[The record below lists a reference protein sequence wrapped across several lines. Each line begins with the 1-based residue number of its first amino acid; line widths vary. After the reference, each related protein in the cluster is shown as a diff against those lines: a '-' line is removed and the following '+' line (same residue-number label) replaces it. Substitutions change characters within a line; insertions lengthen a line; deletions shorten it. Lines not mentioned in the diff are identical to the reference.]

1 MRKRKKNRGAF
12 REIEIESETPVS
24 PELPEGDVVDEV
36 EVGDGLAAGS
46 DTEEVPSDDEFA
58 LVEVPEAAVERLTIE
73 LAEQNERCLRLAAEF
88 DNFRK
93 RVERQRSEIRQNAR
107 SEVVR
112 SILETLD
119 NLARVTALDTTE
131 AKVDDVISGVQM
143 VERSLLRELESAGLT
158 RVGSVDERFDPNDH
172 EAVSTAAAPGEENVD
187 FVAAVFQVGY
197 RFGGILLRPARVQVY
212 VAPMVDEDA
221 GE

>member
-1 MRKRKKNRGAF
+1 MRKRKKNRVAF

-24 PELPEGDVVDEV
+24 PELPEGDVADEV
-36 EVGDGLAAGS
+36 DDGLAAGS

-131 AKVDDVISGVQM
+131 AKVDDVI
-143 VERSLLRELESAGLT
+143 
-158 RVGSVDERFDPNDH
+158 
-172 EAVSTAAAPGEENVD
+172 
-187 FVAAVFQVGY
+187 
-197 RFGGILLRPARVQVY
+197 
-212 VAPMVDEDA
+212 
-221 GE
+221 

>member
-24 PELPEGDVVDEV
+24 PELPEGDVADEV
-36 EVGDGLAAGS
+36 DDGLAAGS
-46 DTEEVPSDDEFA
+46 DAEEVPSDDEFA

-172 EAVSTAAAPGEENVD
+172 EAVSTAAASDEEKLD
-187 FVAAVFQVGY
+187 LVAAVFQVGY

>member
-1 MRKRKKNRGAF
+1 MRKRKKNRGDL

-24 PELPEGDVVDEV
+24 PELPEDDVADEV
-36 EVGDGLAAGS
+36 DDGLAAGS
-46 DTEEVPSDDEFA
+46 DAEEVPSDDEFA

-93 RVERQRSEIRQNAR
+93 RVERQRTEIRQNAR

-172 EAVSTAAAPGEENVD
+172 EAVSTAAAPDEEKVD
-187 FVAAVFQVGY
+187 LVAAVFQVGY

>member
-1 MRKRKKNRGAF
+1 MRKRKKKRGAF

-24 PELPEGDVVDEV
+24 PESPEGDIDGEV
-36 EVGDGLAAGS
+36 EVDDGLAAGS
-46 DTEEVPSDDEFA
+46 DTEEVSSDDEFA